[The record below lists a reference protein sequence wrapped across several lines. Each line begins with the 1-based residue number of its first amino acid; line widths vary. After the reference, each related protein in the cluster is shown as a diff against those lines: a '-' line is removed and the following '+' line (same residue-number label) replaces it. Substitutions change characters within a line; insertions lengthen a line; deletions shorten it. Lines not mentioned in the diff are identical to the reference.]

1 MGDVMAIIGF
11 IGLVLVVLAILT
23 WIGLLHLAVAA
34 VPLAVVGALMLVAYW
49 YFGYE
54 RGPRRRL

>member
-1 MGDVMAIIGF
+1 MAIIGF